1 MEVDGDAV
9 KQTSDRVSRIAAR
22 VMKLLGKPG
31 QSAVE
36 LLWLNRNGDV
46 MCVKPITSY
55 VRTLAASCLS
65 QDETKGP
72 RRRKK
77 ARK

>member
-1 MEVDGDAV
+1 M

-22 VMKLLGKPG
+22 LLAKHRKLTAAHKLSVNSPVIGTDG
-31 QSAVE
+31 VR
-36 LLWLNRNGDV
+36 WGDLAA
-46 MCVKPITSY
+46 
-55 VRTLAASCLS
+55 LAASCLN